1 MNKTIYQYRDYKKYL
16 HDYIQSQP
24 GKGYGFRSRIAETT
38 HCDTAYV
45 SQVLRQNAHFSLE
58 QAEDLND
65 LLGHTQ
71 DESEYFLLLIQLAR
85 AGTPK
90 LRARTEKLLQ
100 GYIEKSQVLKHRV
113 DIKQTLGEL
122 DQVRYY
128 SAWYYAAVHILI
140 AIPEFR
146 TRDLIAARLGLSS
159 EKVSQILEFLLSVG
173 LASKLGD
180 HYSIGT
186 NRIFLGN
193 DSMMLSKHH
202 NNWRVKAIE
211 MINRNSL
218 QGDLNLHLST
228 VLSFAKKD
236 VAAVKEKLI
245 QGIEEARKIVRESN
259 PEEDIYCLGVDFFRL

>member
-100 GYIEKSQVLKHRV
+100 GYIEKSCRC
-113 DIKQTLGEL
+113 DW
-122 DQVRYY
+122 
-128 SAWYYAAVHILI
+128 SA
-140 AIPEFR
+140 
-146 TRDLIAARLGLSS
+146 
-159 EKVSQILEFLLSVG
+159 
-173 LASKLGD
+173 
-180 HYSIGT
+180 
-186 NRIFLGN
+186 
-193 DSMMLSKHH
+193 
-202 NNWRVKAIE
+202 
-211 MINRNSL
+211 
-218 QGDLNLHLST
+218 
-228 VLSFAKKD
+228 
-236 VAAVKEKLI
+236 
-245 QGIEEARKIVRESN
+245 
-259 PEEDIYCLGVDFFRL
+259 